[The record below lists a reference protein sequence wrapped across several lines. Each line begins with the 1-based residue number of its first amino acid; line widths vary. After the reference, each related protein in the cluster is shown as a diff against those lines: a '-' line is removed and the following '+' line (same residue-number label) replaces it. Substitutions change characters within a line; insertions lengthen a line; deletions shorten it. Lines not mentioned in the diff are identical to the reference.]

1 MQIEYDMEKAAKT
14 LNERG
19 IDFARADDVFAG
31 NTLDQIDDRHD
42 YGEERIITAGR
53 LDGRVVLIV
62 WTPRGAARR
71 IISMR
76 KANEREIARLEK
88 HWG

>member
-19 IDFARADDVFAG
+19 IDFARAADVFTG

-76 KANEREIARLEK
+76 KANERETARLEK
-88 HWG
+88 HLG